1 MSNSS
6 IEVNF
11 PKLNHF
17 WMDSGL
23 LGLYEIAKKEN
34 PDAID
39 VEIELKDD
47 GVLFKGTE
55 SNLDSF
61 FNQTYDSLLSEY
73 YNTSTEKQR
82 DENAGFYYDSILDK
96 FIRFPKVKTMGIA
109 GVIFNKAPRKTKK
122 QVKYVNKE
130 FVESGKKVKKKVL
143 PDNCENLQDRF
154 DEFLS
159 NNKLKIGGSSNLLI
173 DGRNA
178 IQPKVEI
185 KVKPGK
191 EKGNCFMCGEASHS
205 LSEIGGTVYPMIS
218 GSSGALSF
226 NSIASKPEKVCWKC
240 NFIGK
245 FVPVNGFYSMN
256 GGDNHIY
263 FPYSTSLKKMD
274 EVYESFQPIKIDHPK
289 LFTNFDNRLGG
300 YFPKQFEQFFAF
312 LYTLYKIKLSKDTSK
327 EDESELDFGKL
338 YGITLSTAPLDFF
351 VMHTEPL
358 GDTHM
363 GKMIWPFQDSIYL
376 FRLLNHIEKN
386 EINMKEVMRL
396 LIDFEQKNENRTIVR
411 NRICERILKKQSVVE
426 LMEQHVF
433 RINKSKPQ
441 YIKPLNDFI
450 ILYEKVLKEGETGM
464 DQATIDTAVS
474 LGKTIG
480 ISISHSGRKG
490 KGDLFKL
497 RKARKPEDFLNEIN
511 RIQMKYDALITA
523 DLYNK
528 GQDFIDNFTEFKH
541 FCMIAALNTFNAGN
555 RQNQTTETNT
565 N

>member
-1 MSNSS
+1 MSGTL

-23 LGLYEIAKKEN
+23 LGLYEIAKKEHPEDQN
-34 PDAID
+34 I
-39 VEIELKDD
+39 EIELKDD
-47 GVLFKGTE
+47 GISFKGTE

-61 FNQTYDSLLSEY
+61 FHKTYESLLSEY
-73 YNTSTEKQR
+73 YNISTEKQIE
-82 DENAGFYYDSILDK
+82 ENTGFYYDSIDDK
-96 FIRFPKVKTMGIA
+96 FVRYPKVKSRGIA

-122 QVKYVNKE
+122 QVKYVTKE
-130 FVESGKKVKKKVL
+130 FIESGKKVKRKVL
-143 PDNCENLQDRF
+143 PDECAHLQDRF

-159 NNKLKIGGSSNLLI
+159 NNKLKIGSSNLLI

-191 EKGNCFMCGEASHS
+191 VKGNCFMCGEESHS

-226 NSIASKPEKVCWKC
+226 NSIAGKPEKVCWKC

-256 GGDNHIY
+256 GGANHIY
-263 FPYSTSLKKMD
+263 FPYSTSLEKMD
-274 EVYESFQPIKIDHPK
+274 EVYESFQPIKINDPK

-327 EDESELDFGKL
+327 DEESELDFGKL
-338 YGITLSTAPLDFF
+338 YGITLATAPLEFF

-386 EINMKEVMRL
+386 EIDMKKVML
-396 LIDFEQKNENRTIVR
+396 LLKDFKQKNENQTIVR

-426 LMEQHVF
+426 LVEQHVF

-441 YIKPLNDFI
+441 YIKPLNDFV
-450 ILYEKVLKEGETGM
+450 ILYEKVLKEGGTGM
-464 DQATIDTAVS
+464 NQATIDTAVS

-480 ISISHSGRKG
+480 ISISHSGRRG

-497 RKARKPEDFLNEIN
+497 RKARKPDDFLNEIN

-528 GQDFIDNFTEFKH
+528 GQDFMDNFTEFKH
-541 FCMIAALNTFNAGN
+541 FCMIAALNTYNAGN
-555 RQNQTTETNT
+555 RKNQTTETNIK
-565 N
+565 